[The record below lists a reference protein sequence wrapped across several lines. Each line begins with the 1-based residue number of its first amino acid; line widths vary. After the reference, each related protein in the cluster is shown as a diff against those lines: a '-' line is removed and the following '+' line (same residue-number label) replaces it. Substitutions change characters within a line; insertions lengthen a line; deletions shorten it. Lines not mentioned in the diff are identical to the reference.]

1 MRTLADL
8 TRTRLQMCAPPAR
21 ENSHLAALVHAL
33 ERYVDAELSFFP
45 ADPPSEAE
53 RRIAAYVAHLENVR
67 GLALA
72 TVEHHRR
79 TASEFLTYLACE
91 TNAHRLAMLSATDV
105 EGFVGVVGQRVGR
118 LALQGVIGALRSFLR
133 FLVSAGTVPI
143 GLDHHIDT
151 PRVYREE
158 RLPRAWP
165 WDVVQSFLNTIDR
178 TTARGRRDYAIFLLI
193 ATYGLR
199 ASDVA
204 ALTLDDIEWRSR
216 RIRIRQRKTGR
227 ELGLPLT
234 DDVGTAVL
242 DYLQRGRPSPE
253 PGDRVLPNVE
263 PCHPTHREV
272 FLRCRRPAEPLG
284 PTALSEAFYVWA
296 QRSNLAIPFHGVHCL
311 RHSYAVHLLRTGT
324 SLKTIGDLLG
334 HRAPESTCAYLRLD
348 IEDLR
353 DVALDFPYTVGERT
367 SAEVAR

>member
-67 GLALA
+67 GLAPA

-91 TNAHRLAMLSATDV
+91 TNAHRLTMLSATDV
-105 EGFVGVVGQRVGR
+105 EGFIGVVGQRVGR

-158 RLPRAWP
+158 RLPRALP
-165 WDVVQSFLNTIDR
+165 WDVVQRFLNTIDR

-216 RIRIRQRKTGR
+216 CIRIRQRKTGR

-242 DYLQRGRPSPE
+242 EYLQRGRPSPE
-253 PGDRVLPNVE
+253 PGERVLPNVE
-263 PCHPTHREV
+263 PCHPTYREV